1 MQWSRWERS
10 LSTFTTRFYEQREC
24 PPRLCLTSWLSFRYL
39 STISDPFDRKCISF
53 RTRAKRSKL
62 RSFLKLNYREIFFA
76 KIQFEES
83 SNLFSVFLVKGS
95 WCLRLRGRS
104 CRNKWRYN
112 TIQRIDWRVV
122 THFFRV
128 VAALKLLKYLVS
140 SRRFLFQRRLF
151 ERKERKSA
159 V

>member
-1 MQWSRWERS
+1 MQWSRWKRS
-10 LSTFTTRFYEQREC
+10 LSTFTARFYGQREC

-39 STISDPFDRKCISF
+39 STISNPFDRKCISF
-53 RTRAKRSKL
+53 HSRAKCSKL
-62 RSFLKLNYREIFFA
+62 RSFLKLNCHEIFFA
-76 KIQFEES
+76 KIQLEES
-83 SNLFSVFLVKGS
+83 SNSFLAFLVKGS

-104 CRNKWRYN
+104 YRNKWRYN
-112 TIQRIDWRVV
+112 TIQKIDWRVV

-140 SRRFLFQRRLF
+140 SRRFFLQRRLF

>member
-10 LSTFTTRFYEQREC
+10 LSTFTTRLYGQREC

-76 KIQFEES
+76 KIQLEES
-83 SNLFSVFLVKGS
+83 SNLFSVFLVKES